1 SSACLS
7 SVVLT
12 GLLRAF
18 SHKAGATWAAGS
30 TDQQTKSAS
39 WGVRGTGLTTSGGTQ
54 GASAILPRRLTGA
67 RSWPCSSTG
76 YESSVFTLHIW
87 GKYTHS

>member
-1 SSACLS
+1 MREDPGSIPGSGRSS
-7 SVVLT
+7 
-12 GLLRAF
+12 GEGN
-18 SHKAGATWAAGS
+18 AGATWAAGS
-30 TDQQTKSAS
+30 TVQQTKSAS